1 MLKNKGFTLVEVLL
15 VIIIIGILAAIVIPR
30 TIYSKVEA
38 QRQAC
43 NANVA
48 ALNAQIELYYAKEEG
63 WPETLDDLLPAPTGA
78 DYIDDLPVC
87 GFNSTYMYNTTGY
100 LYRVRKH
107 TH

>member
-1 MLKNKGFTLVEVLL
+1 MLKAKGFTLVEVLL

-48 ALNAQIELYYAKEEG
+48 AMNAQIELYYAKQED
-63 WPETLDDLLPAPTGA
+63 WPASLQILENA
-78 DYIDDLPVC
+78 DYIDVIPSC
-87 GFNSTYMYNTTGY
+87 PFGSTANPYVYSTSEH
-100 LYRVRKH
+100 RVAKH
-107 TH
+107 IH

>member
-1 MLKNKGFTLVEVLL
+1 MFKDKGFTLVEVLL

-38 QRQAC
+38 QKQAC

-48 ALNAQIELYYAKEEG
+48 AMNAQIELYRMQEG
-63 WPETLDDLLPAPTGA
+63 DFPPAIANMVPK
-78 DYIDDLPVC
+78 YIDVDLTVC
-87 GFNSTYMYNTTGY
+87 DFNTPYEYVTTGD

-107 TH
+107 MH

>member
-1 MLKNKGFTLVEVLL
+1 MFKDKGFNLVEVLL

-48 ALNAQIELYYAKEEG
+48 AMNAQIELYYAKEEG
-63 WPETLDDLLPAPTGA
+63 WPASLEILEDA
-78 DYIDDLPVC
+78 DYIDEIPVC
-87 GFNSTYMYNTTGY
+87 GFSSAYVYSTITH
-100 LYRVRKH
+100 RVTKH

>member
-1 MLKNKGFTLVEVLL
+1 MFKSRGFTLVEVLL
-15 VIIIIGILAAIVIPR
+15 VIIIIGILAAIVKPR

-48 ALNAQIELYYAKEEG
+48 AMNAQIELYYAKQED
-63 WPETLDDLLPAPTGA
+63 WPGSLLILENA
-78 DYIDDLPVC
+78 DYIDEIPNCPFGSIANPYVYSILEH
-87 GFNSTYMYNTTGY
+87 
-100 LYRVRKH
+100 RVDKH

>member
-1 MLKNKGFTLVEVLL
+1 MFKDKGFTLVEVLL

-38 QRQAC
+38 QRQSC

-63 WPETLDDLLPAPTGA
+63 WPTTLNNLLPAGA
-78 DYIDDLPVC
+78 DYIDSMPECPWGSIANPYVY
-87 GFNSTYMYNTTGY
+87 NSDGKH
-100 LYRVRKH
+100 RVAKH